1 MKTPTT
7 GYYSVI
13 QFTPDR
19 SRLEAANVG
28 VLLFVPGANYLQT
41 RMSSN
46 NDRIRRFF
54 GDNAP
59 GIKALNTVKRT
70 VEKRIQ
76 VESSQ
81 LQERTALEHFL
92 RLFAN
97 EIAFSDL
104 RPVRVNNPDV
114 ELAQLFN
121 ELVGGREEREPVLP
135 SEGLERIRR
144 RLEMP
149 DMASKLERNL
159 EVEIPILGGPMSV
172 DYAFQNGRFNLI
184 QLKEFRQQREGNLLK
199 EASVTAVGGHYLYR
213 HADPVRGERQLVLVA
228 SLGEEAF
235 EQREKLSNLFQE
247 QDVVF
252 FTDAEDEKLANLI
265 ATTGH

>member
-7 GYYSVI
+7 GCYSVI

-54 GDNAP
+54 GDDAP
-59 GIKALNTVKRT
+59 GIKTLNTAKRT

-97 EIAFSDL
+97 EIAFSEL
-104 RPVRVNNPDV
+104 RSVRVTNPDV
-114 ELAQLFN
+114 ELAQLFD
-121 ELVGGREEREPVLP
+121 ELVG
-135 SEGLERIRR
+135 
-144 RLEMP
+144 
-149 DMASKLERNL
+149 
-159 EVEIPILGGPMSV
+159 VEI
-172 DYAFQNGRFNLI
+172 
-184 QLKEFRQQREGNLLK
+184 
-199 EASVTAVGGHYLYR
+199 
-213 HADPVRGERQLVLVA
+213 
-228 SLGEEAF
+228 
-235 EQREKLSNLFQE
+235 
-247 QDVVF
+247 
-252 FTDAEDEKLANLI
+252 TDADAEKMAPPI
-265 ATTGH
+265 AGY

>member
-1 MKTPTT
+1 MKIPTT

-28 VLLFVPGANYLQT
+28 VLLFVPGMGYLQT

-54 GDNAP
+54 GEESP
-59 GIKALNTVKRT
+59 GAKTLNTLKRT

-76 VESSQ
+76 VEAPQ
-81 LQERTALEHFL
+81 LQEQAALEHFL

-97 EIAFSDL
+97 EIDFSDL
-104 RPVRVNNPDV
+104 RPVRVTNPDV
-114 ELAQLFN
+114 ELAQLFE
-121 ELVGGREEREPVLP
+121 ELVGGRMEREPVLP
-135 SEGLERIRR
+135 SEGLERVRR

-149 DMASKLERNL
+149 DLAPKLERNL
-159 EVEIPILGGPMSV
+159 EVEVPILGGPMPM

-184 QLKEFRQQREGNLLK
+184 QLKEFRQQREANLLK
-199 EASVTAVGGHYLYR
+199 EASVTAVGGHYLFR
-213 HADPVRGERQLVLVA
+213 HADPVRGDRQLMLVA
-228 SLGEEAF
+228 SLGEEAA
-235 EQREKLSNLFQE
+235 EYREKLAQLFLD
-247 QDVVF
+247 QDVLF
-252 FTDAEDEKLANLI
+252 FTDSEEEKLADLI